1 MTPPRAA
8 RSPFTLLTPIV
19 IGVVV
24 ASAAVIFLV
33 FLVIPSRG
41 KVQTDAQRPDAP
53 AINAPGV
60 SELPKPKQEGHPIN
74 RINEPLFLEP
84 TSTPEELAMAEPTK
98 RPTKTPTEE
107 VVVEFSSTPRVIRT
121 PTPTYAAPVIDE
133 QPTVVWAPT
142 EAPPPPSHHPRLRL
156 ARRRQRRRRPRSHR
170 RSLRSRPG
178 LPRLRLL
185 HPRPLRLHHRC
196 RPPIPLRRRY
206 RRLTPPQPR
215 LSRDAAATAT
225 ATVPIIEGPPV
236 TETPTDLTATPGRLT
251 PRLRP
256 ARPSRRRNGRRPP
269 PQTYHPQAR
278 LRRPTDRS
286 ANRLGLCDHA
296 RMNPQSRSRRM

>member
-74 RINEPLFLEP
+74 RINEPLFLDP
-84 TSTPEELAMAEPTK
+84 TSTPEELAMVEPTK

-121 PTPTYAAPVIDE
+121 PTPTYAAPVIDRAADHGLGADRGSAAG
-133 QPTVVWAPT
+133 PATAPGGDRHAAASADGDQDST
-142 EAPPPPSHHPRLRL
+142 A
-156 ARRRQRRRRPRSHR
+156 
-170 RSLRSRPG
+170 RSLRSQPG
-178 LPRLRLL
+178 LPRRRRL
-185 HPRPLRLHHRC
+185 HPRRLRLHHRR

-206 RRLTPPQPR
+206 RRLTRPQPC
-215 LSRDAAATAT
+215 LPDVTPT

-236 TETPTDLTATPGRLT
+236 TETP
-251 PRLRP
+251 
-256 ARPSRRRNGRRPP
+256 N
-269 PQTYHPQAR
+269 
-278 LRRPTDRS
+278 RS
-286 ANRLGLCDHA
+286 DGDAGDD
-296 RMNPQSRSRRM
+296 